1 MATRSTI
8 AVETQDGRIQQV
20 YCHWDGYLDN
30 NGKILIEHYKD
41 WSKAIALV
49 AMGDLSSLRKEL
61 GKKHDFDARYDAD
74 DERKQWT
81 TFYGRDRGETGCE
94 AKTFENFEVYRQNH
108 QYEEYEYVMRSN
120 GEWFVSEY
128 SGPYV
133 PLADAIAAEM
143 MNKEMEVDDE

>member
-8 AVETQDGRIQQV
+8 AVETLDGRIQQV
-20 YCHWDGYLDN
+20 YCHWDGYLDH
-30 NGKILIEHYKD
+30 NGKILITHYKD

-49 AMGDLSSLRKEL
+49 AMGDISSLRSEL
-61 GKKHDFDARYDAD
+61 GEKHDFDQRYDVD
-74 DERKQWT
+74 DERRQWT
-81 TFYGRDRGETGCE
+81 TFYGRDRGEGGCE

-120 GEWFVSEY
+120 GEWFVSSY
-128 SGPYV
+128 SSPYV

-143 MNKEMEVDDE
+143 LDAEMEVEDE